1 MMNEE
6 LKVNE
11 TMEETVEETKES
23 KEVETTE
30 EVETTTSM
38 VVANVGD
45 LSGSRK
51 SNTKVFTTL
60 DLEEDKKKIFNLENN
75 CDFKINDCKGESIRV
90 VDVMIKSIQSKL
102 AEPEV
107 NEETGEVKEYEFKK
121 ICILIDDQG
130 KSYVT
135 ASKLFT
141 LQMVRYLEMFGID
154 SVKNGLDIRI
164 IEKPIKNSNNKS
176 LGFELL

>member
-1 MMNEE
+1 MEEKELE
-6 LKVNE
+6 LK
-11 TMEETVEETKES
+11 EENLESEEKE
-23 KEVETTE
+23 E
-30 EVETTTSM
+30 TSM
-38 VVANVGD
+38 VVANVGA

-51 SNTKVFTTL
+51 ANVRVFTTL
-60 DLEEDKKKIFNLENN
+60 DLEKDKKKIFNLENN
-75 CDFKINDCKGESIRV
+75 CDFKLNDCKGQSIRV
-90 VDVMIKSIQSKL
+90 VDVMIKNIQKKL

-107 NEETGEVKEYEFKK
+107 NEETGEVKEFEFKK

-141 LQMVRYLEMFGID
+141 IQMINYLEMFGVD
-154 SVKNGLDIRI
+154 SVKEGLEIKI
-164 IEKPIKNSNNKS
+164 IEKPIKGSNNKS

>member
-1 MMNEE
+1 
-6 LKVNE
+6 
-11 TMEETVEETKES
+11 MEEKELEV
-23 KEVETTE
+23 KEVKENE
-30 EVETTTSM
+30 EVETTSM

-51 SNTKVFTTL
+51 SNVKVFTSL
-60 DLEEDKKKIFNLENN
+60 NLEEDKKKIFNLENN
-75 CDFKINDCKGESIRV
+75 CDYKINDCKGQAIRV

-102 AEPEV
+102 AEPVV

-135 ASKLFT
+135 ASKIFT
-141 LQMVRYLEMFGID
+141 LQMVRYLEMFGIE

>member
-1 MMNEE
+1 MEEKELEINEE
-6 LKVNE
+6 V
-11 TMEETVEETKES
+11 MEESEVKETG
-23 KEVETTE
+23 
-30 EVETTTSM
+30 M

-45 LSGSRK
+45 LSGTRK
-51 SNTKVFTTL
+51 ANVRVFTTL
-60 DLEEDKKKIFNLENN
+60 DMEKDKKKIFNLENN
-75 CDFKINDCKGESIRV
+75 CDFKINDCKGQSIRV
-90 VDVMIKSIQSKL
+90 VDVMIKNIQKKL

-107 NEETGEVKEYEFKK
+107 NEENGEVKEFEFKK
-121 ICILIDDQG
+121 VCILIDDQG

-141 LQMVRYLEMFGID
+141 LQMINYLQLFGIESIKD
-154 SVKNGLDIRI
+154 GLEIRI